1 MEDQKLLL
9 PTTKRKGVNDDRMD
23 NGGIYCGKND
33 DDDGNFTYHS
43 SDRLNEDDENGNE
56 VLGNGADGTSP
67 TMSTCGKDFQSFIG
81 GHSDNLPDWLHEIE
95 TNNTSD
101 AHFFLPPPS
110 PRFFCA
116 LHARILITPQHRFLF
131 SCGRQAI
138 PHGRCLTKIS
148 AK

>member
-9 PTTKRKGVNDDRMD
+9 LTTKRMGVNDDRMD

-43 SDRLNEDDENGNE
+43 SDGLNEDDENGDE
-56 VLGNGADGTSP
+56 VLGDGADGTSP
-67 TMSTCGKDFQSFIG
+67 TMSTCGKDVQSFIG

-101 AHFFLPPPS
+101 ASLLLAAPHHPS
-110 PRFFCA
+110 
-116 LHARILITPQHRFLF
+116 F
-131 SCGRQAI
+131 SVHCMQ
-138 PHGRCLTKIS
+138 KY
-148 AK
+148 